1 MLENLKADKIMV
13 SLPHSLNEELKEFA
27 REFKVS
33 KSGLISQALDF
44 YFDTL
49 DLELAKQRT
58 MQNNKRLNLKE
69 MKAFIDEL

>member
-1 MLENLKADKIMV
+1 MLTNLKTDKIMI

-27 REFKVS
+27 KEFEVS

-49 DLELAKQRT
+49 DLELAKQRIK
-58 MQNNKRLNLKE
+58 QKNKRLNLKQ
-69 MKAFIDEL
+69 MKVLLDEL

>member
-13 SLPHSLNEELKEFA
+13 SLPHSLNEELKEFT

-69 MKAFIDEL
+69 KK